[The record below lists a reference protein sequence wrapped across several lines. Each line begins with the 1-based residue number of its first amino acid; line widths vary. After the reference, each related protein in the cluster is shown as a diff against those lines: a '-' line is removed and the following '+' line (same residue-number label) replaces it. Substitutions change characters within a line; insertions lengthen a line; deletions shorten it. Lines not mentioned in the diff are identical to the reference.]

1 MMRPII
7 HLLLQGRLPR
17 HLALL
22 SKFRHAEALQEAL
35 ESRRS
40 EVRSQCRN
48 ADMYLGSSRQYITV
62 CNLNSC
68 VTQALESVLHALV
81 EEDVLETL
89 LAAAPTELLTALLHQ
104 TQNMLTDPKYADSV
118 VTVLHLLLTA
128 QPGRQSTKADSAME
142 WLQQLQSRLA
152 EELRTQEQLLNL
164 LGLLQSL
171 TCVSAPSLVCTK

>member
-1 MMRPII
+1 M
-7 HLLLQGRLPR
+7 
-17 HLALL
+17 
-22 SKFRHAEALQEAL
+22 
-35 ESRRS
+35 
-40 EVRSQCRN
+40 
-48 ADMYLGSSRQYITV
+48 
-62 CNLNSC
+62 
-68 VTQALESVLHALV
+68 
-81 EEDVLETL
+81 ETL

-128 QPGRQSTKADSAME
+128 QPGHRQSTKADNATE

-171 TCVSAPSLVCTK
+171 TCVSAPTLVNAK